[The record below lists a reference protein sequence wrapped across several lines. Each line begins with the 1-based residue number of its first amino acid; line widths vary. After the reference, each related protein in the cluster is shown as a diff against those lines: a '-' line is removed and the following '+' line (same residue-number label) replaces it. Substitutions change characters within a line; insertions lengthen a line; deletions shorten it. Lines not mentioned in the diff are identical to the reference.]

1 MKSIIKHLSNR
12 LTFKLVLIS
21 LLVSISILS
30 CKNIKNESPLND
42 STLDSQSKLEWF
54 QEAKFGLFIHWGL
67 YSTLAGEWNGK
78 KNYGEWIQYSAN
90 IPGQEYEKLTKQFN
104 PVRFSAE
111 EWVSM
116 AKQAGMK
123 YIVITTK
130 HHEGF
135 CMFDSELTNYDIV
148 DATPYGK
155 DPMKALSEEC
165 KKQGLKL
172 CFYYSVKDWHH
183 PEFPVKYTYHTKQNP
198 EGFHGFPNPNADY
211 QKYFTYLK
219 GQVKELLTNYG
230 DIGII
235 WWDWSG
241 PAFDPNE
248 TENRDMAQALVDS
261 IHMWQPNCLV
271 NNRMGG
277 IGADYG
283 TPEQQIPGGTQ
294 NTAFEVCMTLSRNWG
309 YNKTDT
315 AFKSSNVVIS
325 NLVDIASKGGNYL
338 LNVGPTGEGVM
349 PEKARLILKEV
360 GNWLSV
366 NGEAIYGTTSSGPSV
381 RWNNSIGGI
390 TAKPN
395 TLYLHLFRWP
405 GDHKVYLND
414 FVNKFENAYL
424 LADKEKKSLKVDVN
438 SQGLM
443 IHLPVQPVDSIDNI
457 IVIKYKGPY
466 IPFRI

>member
-1 MKSIIKHLSNR
+1 MKSIIKHLNNR
-12 LTFKLVLIS
+12 LTNKLVLIS
-21 LLVSISILS
+21 LLVSIGILS
-30 CKNIKNESPLND
+30 CKNNKNESRLND
-42 STLDSQSKLEWF
+42 STLDSKSKLEWF
-54 QEAKFGLFIHWGL
+54 REAKFGLFIHWGL
-67 YSTLAGEWNGK
+67 YSVPAGEWNGK

-90 IPGQEYEKLTKQFN
+90 IPGLEYEKLTKQFN
-104 PVRFSAE
+104 PVRFNAE

-116 AKQAGMK
+116 ARQAGMK

-135 CMFDSELTNYDIV
+135 CMFDSKLTNYDIV

-155 DPMKALSEEC
+155 DPLKALSEEC

-211 QKYFTYLK
+211 QKYFSYLK

-248 TENRDMAQALVDS
+248 TENRKMAQALVDS
-261 IHMWQPNCLV
+261 IHKWQPGCLI

-283 TPEQQIPGGTQ
+283 TPEQQIPGAAQ
-294 NTAFEVCMTLSRNWG
+294 NTAFEVCMTLGRSWG
-309 YNKTDT
+309 YSKTDT
-315 AFKSSNVVIS
+315 AFKSANVVIS
-325 NLVDIASKGGNYL
+325 NMVDIASKGGNYL

-349 PEKARLILKEV
+349 PEKAQKILKEV

-366 NGEAIYGTTSSGPSV
+366 NGEAIYGTTSGGPSV
-381 RWNNSIGGI
+381 TWNRSIGGI

-405 GDHKVYLND
+405 GDNMIYLND

-424 LADKEKKSLKVDVN
+424 LADKDKKTLKVDVH

-443 IHLPVQPVDSIDNI
+443 IHLPVQPIDSIDNI
-457 IVIKYKGPY
+457 IVVKYKGPF
-466 IPFRI
+466 ISFRI

>member
-1 MKSIIKHLSNR
+1 MTIEHMNYKSYL
-12 LTFKLVLIS
+12 KLVTLSAWLSVS
-21 LLVSISILS
+21 LLS
-30 CKNIKNESPLND
+30 CNLKKNESAKND
-42 STLDSQSKLEWF
+42 SVIDSPKKLEWF

-67 YSTLAGEWNGK
+67 YSVPAGEWNGR

-90 IPGQEYEKLTKQFN
+90 IPGEEYEKLAKQFN
-104 PVRFSAE
+104 PVRFIAK

-123 YIVITTK
+123 YIVITAK

-135 CMFDSELTNYDIV
+135 CMFDSKLTNYDIV

-155 DPMKALSEEC
+155 DPMKALAEEC
-165 KKQGLKL
+165 RKQGLKL
-172 CFYYSVKDWHH
+172 CFYYSIKDWHH
-183 PEFPVKYTYHTKQNP
+183 PQFPVKYTYHTKQYP
-198 EGFHGFPNPNADY
+198 EGFHGFPNRDADY
-211 QKYFTYLK
+211 KKYFAYLE

-241 PAFDPNE
+241 PAFDPDE
-248 TENRDMAQALVDS
+248 LQNREMALALVDS
-261 IHMWQPNCLV
+261 IHKWQPKCLI

-283 TPEQQIPGGTQ
+283 TPEQEIPGGSQ
-294 NTAFEVCMTLSRNWG
+294 STAFEVCMTLNGSWG
-309 YNKTDT
+309 YNKADT
-315 AFKSSNVVIS
+315 TFKSADEVIS

-338 LNVGPTGEGVM
+338 LNVGPTSEGVM
-349 PEKARLILKEV
+349 PEKAQAILKKV

-366 NGEAIYGTTSSGPSV
+366 NGEAIYGTTSGGPSV
-381 RWNNSIGGI
+381 RWNNSISGI

-405 GDHKVYLND
+405 GDNMLYLND
-414 FVNKFENAYL
+414 FVNEFNNAYL
-424 LADKEKKSLKVDVN
+424 LADKEKKPLKVDVH

-443 IHLPVQPVDSIDNI
+443 IYLPEQPIDSIDNI

-466 IPFRI
+466 KQFRI